1 MILFGFIFLIGFFRM
16 KRFVEMNGEFICLI
30 NIVLEMN
37 IKRWVLLGFSFI
49 GGVMIVVFFFVV
61 IKLVRILI
69 ILLVI

>member
-16 KRFVEMNGEFICLI
+16 KRFVEMNVEFICLI

-49 GGVMIVVFFFVV
+49 GGVMIVVFFFVI